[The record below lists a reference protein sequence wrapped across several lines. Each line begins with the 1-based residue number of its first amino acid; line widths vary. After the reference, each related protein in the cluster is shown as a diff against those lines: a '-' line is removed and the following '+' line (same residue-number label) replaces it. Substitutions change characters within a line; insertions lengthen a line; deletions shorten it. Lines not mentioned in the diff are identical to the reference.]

1 MPYQYSKVPKF
12 CDQYTIRLICINSFI
27 LWVTKFCFR
36 ASLDSENFCMVDAN
50 EFEKKT
56 TNCMKTT
63 ICYTA
68 EIDCIP
74 VSGKMAPEK
83 HL

>member
-12 CDQYTIRLICINSFI
+12 CDQYSIRLICINSFI
-27 LWVTKFCFR
+27 LWVTKLCFR

-50 EFEKKT
+50 EFEKNYKLHE
-56 TNCMKTT
+56 NYH
-63 ICYTA
+63 YTA
-68 EIDCIP
+68 EIACIP